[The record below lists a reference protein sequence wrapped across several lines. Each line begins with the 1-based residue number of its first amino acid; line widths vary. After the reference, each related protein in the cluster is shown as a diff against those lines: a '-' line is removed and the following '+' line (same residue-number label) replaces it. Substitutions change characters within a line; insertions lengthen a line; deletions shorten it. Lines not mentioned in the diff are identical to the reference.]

1 MVSRT
6 LSKLQ
11 NVATEIQKEF
21 KVETSVIAV
30 DFTTPGISIYETI
43 KNEIQGKEIGILVN
57 NVGMANPEWDFFL
70 QIPDLEKHIQDLIQ
84 CNVISVPMMCSII
97 LPQMVDRKR
106 GLVINLS
113 STAAVVPT
121 PLMAVYAGT
130 KAFVHKFSEDLAME
144 YKNQGIVIQS
154 VLPGPVATPLIKM
167 DEGNILAPKADVYVN
182 SAIKTVESTSY
193 TAGYLLHSLSIIVSA
208 QLLNFLSPA
217 IVRFIVLNRNK
228 SEKERAI
235 QYEKSKRK

>member
-1 MVSRT
+1 
-6 LSKLQ
+6 
-11 NVATEIQKEF
+11 
-21 KVETSVIAV
+21 
-30 DFTTPGISIYETI
+30 
-43 KNEIQGKEIGILVN
+43 
-57 NVGMANPEWDFFL
+57 MANPEWDLFL
-70 QIPDLEKHIQDLIQ
+70 QIADLEKHIQDLIQ
-84 CNVISVPMMCSII
+84 CNVMSVPMMCSII

-130 KAFVHKFSEDLAME
+130 KAFVHKFSLDLAME

-167 DEGNILAPKADVYVN
+167 DEGNILAPKADVYVK

-193 TAGYLLHSLSIIVSA
+193 TAGYLLHSLSIVFA
-208 QLLNFLSPA
+208 KLVNFICPA
-217 IVRFIVLNRNK
+217 VLRFIVLHRNK